1 MLLKPHPLSG
11 AGIGKIMEKIRKTL
25 LLSLLFS
32 KRLLKKTSFR
42 LLLCAVPLLALGMR
56 HLSAGDSGILHIVLC
71 QEDPADALSGEIV
84 RRLLAENSVIQ
95 YTVAEHAEEAC
106 VLVESGRADA
116 AWIFPGEMQERLDRF
131 TGRELWEEGVV
142 RVVEK
147 EDNVALRLA
156 REKLFG
162 AMYSHVS
169 YSLYRNFVQ
178 NDLGLVAD
186 VDLLFQ
192 SYESTAVEGSLFR
205 LARVNG
211 IGEASD
217 SSQQDFLVAPVRG
230 MLALLVLLCGLAATM
245 YFLQDQARG
254 VLDAIPFRRR
264 RKYLYLYQL
273 TAIGI
278 VSAAALTALALS
290 GVAGKWYREIAWMAV
305 YAAMCMGF
313 CSLLQRVCGNLR
325 RLAALV
331 PVLMLLSFIFCP
343 VFFSLGKLKLLSCL
357 LPSYYYLNVI
367 HNGSYAYRM
376 LLYCVIAF
384 IIDFVCNRF
393 TEKFRWIH

>member
-11 AGIGKIMEKIRKTL
+11 TGMGKIMKKMGKTF
-25 LLSLLFS
+25 LLFYLYS

-56 HLSAGDSGILHIVLC
+56 YLSAGDSGILHIVLC
-71 QEDPADALSGEIV
+71 QEAPQDALSGEIV

-95 YTVAEHAEEAC
+95 YTLAEHAEEAC

-178 NDLGLVAD
+178 NDLGLAVD
-186 VDLLFQ
+186 EDLLLQ
-192 SYESTAVEGSLFR
+192 SYESTAVEGNLFR
-205 LARVNG
+205 LARING
-211 IGEASD
+211 TGEASD
-217 SSQQDFLVAPVRG
+217 LPQRDFLVAPVRG

-245 YFLQDQARG
+245 YFQQDQERG

-264 RKYLYLYQL
+264 RKYLYLCQL

-278 VSAAALTALALS
+278 VAVAALAALALS

-331 PVLMLLSFIFCP
+331 PILILLSFICCP
-343 VFFSLGKLKLLSCL
+343 IFFSLGKLKLLSCL
-357 LPSYYYLNVI
+357 LPSFYYLNVM
-367 HNGSYAYRM
+367 HNGS
-376 LLYCVIAF
+376 
-384 IIDFVCNRF
+384 
-393 TEKFRWIH
+393 